1 MPEKEILNAFR
12 KRLLAT
18 RVRLVCTNCG
28 DYNLIMTVKD
38 IDEQPSC
45 PKCHSRLIGIIRKR
59 QITAAEV
66 VKKRA
71 KKKPLNDEEQK
82 DLQNVRRSADLVMV
96 YGRKAAEV
104 LAGHGI
110 GPQTAARILAMLHT
124 DKEKFYKDIL
134 NAEKLFAKN
143 KIYWK

>member
-1 MPEKEILNAFR
+1 
-12 KRLLAT
+12 
-18 RVRLVCTNCG
+18 
-28 DYNLIMTVKD
+28 
-38 IDEQPSC
+38 
-45 PKCHSRLIGIIRKR
+45 
-59 QITAAEV
+59 V